1 MTTTEWILD
10 ASHGELL
17 VTTGV
22 AGPAAKMGHRLT
34 IAFRS
39 WTASVDWDSDEPVA
53 AEVTVEVDSLEVL
66 RGEGGVK
73 GLSGPEKMLARSN
86 ALGVFDAKKFPT
98 ITFRADD
105 VASIDGGYSLTGTLE
120 IHGVARERTVE
131 VQVSDAGDSWRLSCD
146 TEVLHSDF
154 TMKPYSMVL
163 GAMRVEDAVAVS
175 FSAQVA
181 KDRSARG

>member
-1 MTTTEWILD
+1 MTGSKWTVD
-10 ASHGELL
+10 GSHGELV

-22 AGPAAKMGHRLT
+22 TGPAAKMGHRLT

-39 WTASVDWDSDEPVA
+39 WTASVEWDSDEPVA
-53 AEVTVEVDSLEVL
+53 VEVSVDVDSLEVM

-86 ALGVFDAKKFPT
+86 ALEVFDAKKFPT

-105 VASIDGGYSLTGTLE
+105 VAPIDDGYRLTGTLE
-120 IHGVARERTVE
+120 IHGVARERTVD
-131 VQVSDAGDSWRLSCD
+131 VQVSDAGDSWQLSCD

-154 TMKPYSMVL
+154 TMRPYSMVM
-163 GAMRVEDAVAVS
+163 GAMKVEDAVAVS
-175 FSAQVA
+175 FSAEHP
-181 KDRSARG
+181 KG

>member
-1 MTTTEWILD
+1 MD
-10 ASHGELL
+10 ASDGEFV

-39 WTASVDWDSDEPVA
+39 WKASVDWDSGEPVA
-53 AEVTVEVDSLEVL
+53 VEVIVDVDSLEVL

-73 GLSGPEKMLARSN
+73 GLSAPEKMLARSN

-105 VASIDGGYSLTGTLE
+105 VAPIDGGYRLTGTLE
-120 IHGVARERTVE
+120 IHGVARDRTVD
-131 VQVSDAGDSWRLSCD
+131 VQVSDAGDAWRIACD

-154 TMKPYSMVL
+154 RMKPYSMVM
-163 GAMRVEDAVAVS
+163 GAMKVEDAVAVS
-175 FSAQVA
+175 FSAERPKA
-181 KDRSARG
+181 